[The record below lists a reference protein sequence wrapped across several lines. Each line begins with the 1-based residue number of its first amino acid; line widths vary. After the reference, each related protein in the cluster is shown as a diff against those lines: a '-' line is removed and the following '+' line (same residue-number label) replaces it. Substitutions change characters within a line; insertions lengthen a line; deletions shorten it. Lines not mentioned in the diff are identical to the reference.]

1 MAPQG
6 LHPSR
11 PQAFAGGDTVAP
23 VSDLEL
29 FLLAIFT
36 FCLGMIIGLMLGN
49 ALA

>member
-11 PQAFAGGDTVAP
+11 PQAFAGGDTVAQ
-23 VSDLEL
+23 VSDWEL
-29 FLLAIFT
+29 VLAAFLT
-36 FCLGMIIGLMLGN
+36 FLCGMIIGLMLGN